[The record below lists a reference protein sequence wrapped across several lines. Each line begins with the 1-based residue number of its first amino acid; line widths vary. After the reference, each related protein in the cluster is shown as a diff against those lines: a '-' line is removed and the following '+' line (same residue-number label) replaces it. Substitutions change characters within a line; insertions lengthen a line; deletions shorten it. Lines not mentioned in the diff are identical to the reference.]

1 MRRIFLLAALA
12 LTSCSLVAHADTFS
26 ATAVSAFTV
35 AGTADTLSFNAAST
49 VFTAPGTVVQ
59 TGQLNSAATSFT
71 GTVNFSFADTLTLD
85 GITKTINIFG
95 TDVVTNSTDTIRIL
109 ASGPIQFGSLIYS
122 LQAASAV
129 TSASSSTA
137 ALNLTGTVSSVT
149 PEPSS
154 LVLLGTGMLGVTGV
168 IRKRLA

>member
-1 MRRIFLLAALA
+1 MRRIALLAALA
-12 LTSCSLVAHADTFS
+12 LTSCSLVAHADSFS
-26 ATAVSAFTV
+26 TTAVAAFTV
-35 AGTADTLSFNAAST
+35 PGTANTLNFNAASAT
-49 VFTAPGTVVQ
+49 FTAPGTVVQ
-59 TGQLNSAATSFT
+59 TGQLRSATTSFT

-85 GITKTINIFG
+85 GVTKTITISG

-129 TSASSSTA
+129 TSTASSTA
-137 ALNLTGTVSSVT
+137 SLNLTGNVSSIT

-154 LVLLGTGMLGVTGV
+154 LALLGTGMLGVTGV
-168 IRKRLA
+168 LRKRLA